1 MSSPLGWTD
10 AIGSAH
16 GAAQL
21 ILDPHVQTAIWAV
34 ALAIACALVMIIAEM
49 VKRHDTDPASSNRND
64 RKKPR

>member
-1 MSSPLGWTD
+1 MSSPLGSTD
-10 AIGSAH
+10 AIGSAQ

-34 ALAIACALVMIIAEM
+34 ALAIACALVMIVAEM
-49 VKRHDTDPASSNRND
+49 VKQHDTDSAPGKRDD